1 MKSFTGVGYTIYK
14 HTNRFNGKCY
24 IGQTKCEDLTRRWSG
39 GSGYK
44 GCKFFYSAI
53 QKYGWKSFAHEIL
66 ETGLTA
72 EQANDREQY
81 YIALYRSNDPMFG
94 YNIRKGGQETTTF
107 SEEGLRHIS
116 ECSKGANNGNARKV
130 SVFDLTGR
138 RVAVTDTARDAAKLI
153 GVGMS
158 TLSRH
163 LNQKRGTCG
172 GYIARFE
179 DEVPGVVQ
187 LGEDQ
192 IYFPNE
198 QRSGL
203 RPVAQYDKEGNLLA
217 VHRSRKHAE
226 QATGVSRYLISA
238 CCSGAQTSAGG
249 FMWRD
254 CQKSPAKIQP
264 YTRDWGGR
272 QNAKAVN
279 CYDGKTREFIKT
291 YRSIEDAASE
301 IGCCGCSIGNAI
313 RRSGTSAGY
322 YWQFADNFPKRAMKE
337 VL

>member
-1 MKSFTGVGYTIYK
+1 MKSFTGVGYSIYK

-24 IGQTKCEDLTRRWSG
+24 IGQTKCEDLTRRWG
-39 GSGYK
+39 GGNGYK
-44 GCKFFYSAI
+44 DSKHFHNAI
-53 QKYGWKSFAHEIL
+53 LKYGWKSFAHEIL

-72 EQANDREQY
+72 EQVNDREQY
-81 YIALYRSNDPMFG
+81 YIALYRSDNPEFG

-138 RVAVTDTARDAAKLI
+138 RVAVTETVRDAAKLI
-153 GVGMS
+153 GVGVP

-163 LNQKRGTCG
+163 LNNRRGTCG

-179 DEVPGVVQ
+179 DEVPGVEQ

-192 IYFPNE
+192 VYFPNE
-198 QRSGL
+198 QRNGL

-226 QATGVSRYLISA
+226 MATGIPSCQISA
-238 CCSGAQTSAGG
+238 CCSGDQTSAGG

-254 CQKSPAKIQP
+254 HQEGLDKIQP
-264 YTRDWGGR
+264 YTRDLPGR

-279 CYDGKTREFIKT
+279 CYDGETGEYIRT
-291 YRSIEDAASE
+291 YRSIRDAASE
-301 IGCCGCSIGNAI
+301 TDGCACAIAGAI
-313 RRSGTSAGY
+313 RRNGKSGGY
-322 YWQFADNFPKRAMKE
+322 YWRFAEKT
-337 VL
+337 